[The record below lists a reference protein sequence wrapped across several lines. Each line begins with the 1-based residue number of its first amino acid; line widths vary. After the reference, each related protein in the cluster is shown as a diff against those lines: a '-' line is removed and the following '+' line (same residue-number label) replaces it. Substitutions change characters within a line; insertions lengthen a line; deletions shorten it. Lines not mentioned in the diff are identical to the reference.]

1 MVYKAELSGPLQL
14 LWPHLLCISLS
25 YSAPA
30 TPDCLVPPQA
40 TYSYVMTSAYANLD
54 RNPHDTRRT
63 CFFSSLLSCCILSN
77 IFPDHLLWSSTSTS
91 LFISHPFIF
100 PAWPYHSVTFY
111 LCMCVS
117 VCLPPEYKLYQHRD
131 CLFFAAISPECTT
144 FPGRVMDACAIST
157 MLYSGYRWIAQN
169 SLD

>member
-40 TYSYVMTSAYANLD
+40 TYTYVMTSAHANLD

-91 LFISHPFIF
+91 FFISHPLIF

-111 LCMCVS
+111 LCTCVS
-117 VCLPPEYKLYQHRD
+117 VCVSHQNISYTSTETVSSLLLYLQNVQHF
-131 CLFFAAISPECTT
+131 LAEWWMH
-144 FPGRVMDACAIST
+144 V
-157 MLYSGYRWIAQN
+157 L
-169 SLD
+169 